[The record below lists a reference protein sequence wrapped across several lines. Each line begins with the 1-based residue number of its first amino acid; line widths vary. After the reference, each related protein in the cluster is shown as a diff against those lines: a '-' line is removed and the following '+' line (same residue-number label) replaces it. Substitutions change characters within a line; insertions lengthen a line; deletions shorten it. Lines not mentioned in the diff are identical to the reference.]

1 MNANSDFE
9 LTAEEIAEL
18 KALFYPPSYGKRWRY
33 PATFPDFLQLTDPE
47 KIKQCLLNITQ
58 LRLVNRDDLRQIPE
72 SIQYLKNLNDLDISS
87 CQYITTLPENI
98 VQLKQLEHFKLDCP
112 NLIGPPE
119 NIGEL
124 VNLRTL
130 SIHHH
135 KITSL
140 PESIGELHKLE
151 ELKLFCNQ
159 LSTLPEQIGKLQT
172 LSELSL
178 FNCNNLIT
186 MPENI
191 GELRQLEKLYILNCS
206 KLSFLPE
213 RIGELNQLKELFL
226 ACEKLDTL
234 PENIG
239 KLSALQFLTIKSNMI
254 RLPEQI
260 GQLHN
265 LQELNLKDCTHLT
278 TLPESI
284 GKLNNLHTLHID
296 NCPNLTT
303 LPENLN
309 YLAFGNQKQEE
320 QSDIEMAMKEI
331 DKLIAEFENQTQAST
346 ATVQMENG
354 KEVVNLAQFLKEL
367 KNHINTD
374 EIKAIMDRQQEPQSP
389 KLTAH
394 QVSAIL
400 EKLHKQTA
408 QPAVKI
414 HIQEADN
421 LPLTASKFG
430 GVPYWLPEMP
440 YPVDKQGNK
449 LLLLAQ
455 INLSEMPPLPDFP
468 TTGLLQFLM
477 TRNIYAMNFY
487 DNPTRQDDWRV
498 VYHAEI
504 NPAIDE
510 AAVLALNIPYTPQ
523 IFDEEDDGGF
533 PVDTQYCLSFE
544 PAEIRIGTECIGFNQ
559 ALKNAAKEVGI
570 KLNKNDLSD
579 LEVLF
584 GEKAWEKIK
593 QHTVENLIGGY
604 PDFTQTDPREERKY
618 KKHSVLLLQIESDE
632 GIMWGDCGVGNFFIR
647 PDDLRKK
654 DFSKVLFHWDCF

>member
-1 MNANSDFE
+1 MKTQADFE
-9 LTAEEIAEL
+9 LTAEEINEL
-18 KALFYPPSYGKRWRY
+18 KALLDPPYSSVSTYSG
-33 PATFPDFLQLTDPE
+33 LSQITDIDE
-47 KIKQCLLNITQ
+47 FKKCLLKIESLVLGDKRVIT
-58 LRLVNRDDLRQIPE
+58 LIPN
-72 SIQYLKNLNDLDISS
+72 SIQYLKNLEFISINHPS
-87 CQYITTLPENI
+87 ITTLPENI
-98 VQLKQLEHFKLDCP
+98 TQLKNLRHLALGHLSKIVKLPKNIGQLQQLEKLYLHNCP
-112 NLIGPPE
+112 MKELPESIFQLNNLK
-119 NIGEL
+119 EL
-124 VNLRTL
+124 FL
-130 SIHHH
+130 SNH
-135 KITSL
+135 KITALSEQIGNLHHLQKLELSCGKLKTL
-140 PESIGELHKLE
+140 PESIGELK
-151 ELKLFCNQ
+151 
-159 LSTLPEQIGKLQT
+159 
-172 LSELSL
+172 
-178 FNCNNLIT
+178 
-186 MPENI
+186 
-191 GELRQLEKLYILNCS
+191 
-206 KLSFLPE
+206 
-213 RIGELNQLKELFL
+213 QLKT
-226 ACEKLDTL
+226 LD
-234 PENIG
+234 
-239 KLSALQFLTIKSNMI
+239 LTGCIS
-254 RLPEQI
+254 
-260 GQLHN
+260 
-265 LQELNLKDCTHLT
+265 LT

-331 DKLIAEFENQTQAST
+331 DKLIAEFENQTQAPT

-374 EIKAIMDRQQEPQSP
+374 EMKAIIDRRQEPQAP
-389 KLTAH
+389 KLTPE

-400 EKLHKQTA
+400 DKLHKQTA
-408 QPAVKI
+408 QPAIKI
-414 HIQEADN
+414 NIQEADD

-477 TRNIYAMNFY
+477 TQNVYEMNFY
-487 DNPTRQDDWRV
+487 NNPTRQDDWRV

-510 AAVLALNIPYTPQ
+510 SSVLALNIPYAPQ
-523 IFDEEDDGGF
+523 IFDDEDDGGF
-533 PVDTQYCLSFE
+533 PVDTQYRLSFE
-544 PAEIRIGTECIGFNQ
+544 PAEIRIGTECIGFDK

-604 PDFTQTDPREERKY
+604 PDFTQTDPRDERKY

-654 DFSKVLFHWDCF
+654 DFSKVLFNWDCC

>member
-1 MNANSDFE
+1 METQADFE

-18 KALFYPPSYGKRWRY
+18 KALLELKANTSSCDNGVSFNLRRKLV
-33 PATFPDFLQLTDPE
+33 AITDPVKFKKCLSELKSLDLVDENLINNTLPDSIRYLSNLEWLSISGE
-47 KIKQCLLNITQ
+47 KLTKL
-58 LRLVNRDDLRQIPE
+58 PE
-72 SIQYLKNLNDLDISS
+72 STIQLHNLRHIIISGS
-87 CQYITTLPENI
+87 FSANSFQFLSSGLTQLPENI
-98 VQLKQLEHFKLDCP
+98 GQFKQLEQIRLVKC
-112 NLIGPPE
+112 N
-119 NIGEL
+119 NIKG
-124 VNLRTL
+124 
-130 SIHHH
+130 
-135 KITSL
+135 L
-140 PESIGELHKLE
+140 PESIGELS
-151 ELKLFCNQ
+151 N
-159 LSTLPEQIGKLQT
+159 
-172 LSELSL
+172 
-178 FNCNNLIT
+178 
-186 MPENI
+186 
-191 GELRQLEKLYILNCS
+191 
-206 KLSFLPE
+206 
-213 RIGELNQLKELFL
+213 LKELFL
-226 ACEKLDTL
+226 ACENLTMLPESISKLNHLQKLTIKGNIIRL

-239 KLSALQFLTIKSNMI
+239 KLYTLKELHLFDCNSLTT
-254 RLPEQI
+254 LPENI

-265 LQELNLKDCTHLT
+265 LELLSIRNCINLIE
-278 TLPESI
+278 LPESI
-284 GKLNNLHTLHID
+284 
-296 NCPNLTT
+296 
-303 LPENLN
+303 
-309 YLAFGNQKQEE
+309 
-320 QSDIEMAMKEI
+320 
-331 DKLIAEFENQTQAST
+331 
-346 ATVQMENG
+346 
-354 KEVVNLAQFLKEL
+354 AQL
-367 KNHINTD
+367 KNLILFQCTGCEKLKTVPD
-374 EIKAIMDRQQEPQSP
+374 GILKMEQISIDRTTQKTKQ
-389 KLTAH
+389 LTAE
-394 QVSAIL
+394 QVSIVLA
-400 EKLHKQTA
+400 ELHKQTA

-414 HIQEADN
+414 NIQEADN

-430 GVPYWLPEMP
+430 GVPYWLPETP

-477 TRNIYAMNFY
+477 TRNIYEMNFY

-510 AAVLALNIPYTPQ
+510 QSVLALNIPYAPQ

-533 PVDTQYCLSFE
+533 PVDTQYRLSFE

-593 QHTVENLIGGY
+593 QHNVENLIGGY
-604 PDFTQTDPREERKY
+604 PDFTQTDPRDERKY

>member
-1 MNANSDFE
+1 METQADFE
-9 LTAEEIAEL
+9 LTAEEMAEL
-18 KALFYPPSYGKRWRY
+18 KALLEVKAGTSYYDNGTSFNLRRKLV
-33 PATFPDFLQLTDPE
+33 AITDPVE
-47 KIKQCLLNITQ
+47 FKKCLSELKSLN
-58 LRLVNRDDLRQIPE
+58 LVDANLINNALPD
-72 SIQYLKNLNDLDISS
+72 SIRYLSNLVCLSISS
-87 CQYITTLPENI
+87 KLLKKFPENI
-98 VQLKQLEHFKLDCP
+98 KQLPKLKKLMLFCVQLTVLPECIDELSNLTELHLACP
-112 NLIGPPE
+112 NLIM
-119 NIGEL
+119 
-124 VNLRTL
+124 
-130 SIHHH
+130 
-135 KITSL
+135 L
-140 PESIGELHKLE
+140 PESIGKLSNLSRLYINASINNLPE
-151 ELKLFCNQ
+151 SFGQ
-159 LSTLPEQIGKLQT
+159 LSNLKSFHLYNANLTALPE
-172 LSELSL
+172 S
-178 FNCNNLIT
+178 
-186 MPENI
+186 
-191 GELRQLEKLYILNCS
+191 
-206 KLSFLPE
+206 
-213 RIGELNQLKELFL
+213 
-226 ACEKLDTL
+226 
-234 PENIG
+234 
-239 KLSALQFLTIKSNMI
+239 
-254 RLPEQI
+254 I

-265 LQELNLKDCTHLT
+265 LQELYLGGCDELLS
-278 TLPESI
+278 LPESI
-284 GKLNNLHTLHID
+284 AHLEKLDLFSIQECHNLQIIPLSIQQLEGFNFWD
-296 NCPNLTT
+296 KQRRE
-303 LPENLN
+303 ENE
-309 YLAFGNQKQEE
+309 QKARE
-320 QSDIEMAMKEI
+320 
-331 DKLIAEFENQTQAST
+331 
-346 ATVQMENG
+346 
-354 KEVVNLAQFLKEL
+354 
-367 KNHINTD
+367 KN
-374 EIKAIMDRQQEPQSP
+374 IKQ
-389 KLTAH
+389 LTAE
-394 QVSAIL
+394 QVSIVLA
-400 EKLHKQTA
+400 ELHKQTA

-414 HIQEADN
+414 NIQEADN

-477 TRNIYAMNFY
+477 TRNVYEMNFY

-510 AAVLALNIPYTPQ
+510 AAVLALNIPYAPQ

-533 PVDTQYCLSFE
+533 PVDTQYRLSFE

-604 PDFTQTDPREERKY
+604 PDFTQTDPRDERKY

-654 DFSKVLFHWDCF
+654 DFSKVLFNWDCY